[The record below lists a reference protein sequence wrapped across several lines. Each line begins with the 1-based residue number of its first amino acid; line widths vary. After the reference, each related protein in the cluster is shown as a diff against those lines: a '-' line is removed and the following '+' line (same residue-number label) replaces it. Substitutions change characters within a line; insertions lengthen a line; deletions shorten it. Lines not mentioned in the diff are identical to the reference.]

1 MAVLAGAGGGT
12 SGKPTKPG
20 TKVGQVSGSYTWDGA
35 KWVVSS
41 SYKPAKTGGTVVNQ
55 GSYTALKPKTVTA
68 LTKKLA
74 AGGTKGTATA
84 QQVAKA
90 KAKLATPAP
99 TKTATSTPVKT
110 PKVFAEP
117 VVTAPVDMPVDEA
130 PVVDQPMDTGI
141 SEEATTD
148 ANTPVPW
155 TLEGDPV
162 YQAAMASGSST
173 FNMARNAALAAKQN
187 AETQAASERQQLD
200 VNAAENRRRL
210 AGNYAAR
217 GMAGG
222 AAGALT
228 MAEAQANA
236 RQVADR
242 TSIADQI
249 AALNQ
254 DYLANYGAAGTDWT
268 GTLMGQ
274 QYKTQ
279 AAQAAIQAQLAK
291 YGVA

>member
-1 MAVLAGAGGGT
+1 MAVLAGSGGGT

-20 TKVGQVSGSYTWDGA
+20 TKVGQVSGSYTWDGG

-90 KAKLATPAP
+90 KAKLATP
-99 TKTATSTPVKT
+99 TKTATSTPINT

-117 VVTAPVDMPVDEA
+117 VVTQPVYEAPPVDET

-141 SEEATTD
+141 SEEASTD
-148 ANTPVPW
+148 ANTAVPW

-162 YQAAMASGSST
+162 FQAAMASGSST